1 MRTQSEIWFEEYC
14 SSREVPFAR
23 IEESNNRTPDYE
35 LNLDGQIIIVEVK
48 EILPNTEEKA
58 SIKKL
63 KRESVGLT
71 TGDTP
76 GERVR
81 GKIAGA
87 SGQIKARTD
96 RRFASLLVLC
106 DIKYGCGQITGH
118 VNPYNIRVAMEGLDQ
133 RILAVPQDRRESP
146 YTTGMK
152 SGPKK
157 KMTDMHNTSISGIGV
172 LSTPPGAP
180 ISLVVYHNRYAAIP
194 IPTDKLQ
201 KLNVPQYCL
210 SGNPGGPSNWVEI

>member
-14 SSREVPFAR
+14 ANRGVPCSR
-23 IEESNNRTPDYE
+23 IEESNGRTPDYE
-35 LNLDGQIIIVEVK
+35 LDLDGQKIIVEVK
-48 EILPNTEEKA
+48 EILPNAEEKA
-58 SIKKL
+58 SIEKL
-63 KRESVGLT
+63 KRESVGLA
-71 TGDTP
+71 TGGTP

-81 GKIAGA
+81 GKIADA
-87 SGQIKARTD
+87 SGQIKAKTD
-96 RRFASLLVLC
+96 GRLASLLLLC

-133 RILAVPQDRRESP
+133 LILALPQDRHKPP

-194 IPTDKLQ
+194 IPADKLQ
-201 KLNVPQYCL
+201 KHNIPQYCL